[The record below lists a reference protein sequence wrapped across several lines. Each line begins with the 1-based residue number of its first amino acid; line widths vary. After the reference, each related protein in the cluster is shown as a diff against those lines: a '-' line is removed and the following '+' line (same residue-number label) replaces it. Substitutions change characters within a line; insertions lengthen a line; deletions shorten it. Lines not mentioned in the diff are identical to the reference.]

1 MELHNFLNELFAKKN
16 KVLAIIAIF
25 IGLGLIFSLAQPLKY
40 CSTVKLLVVQKQI
53 PGNNSDAYAMMRSSE
68 YIGKILSKVAN
79 STSFAEKVF
88 LVSNDID
95 RSYFG
100 DDTKKLSK
108 KWGNTIET
116 KTLNETGIIEVSAY
130 HTNKIQAEKIVRS
143 ISAIMIAN
151 HAEYHG
157 LNDAVE
163 IKLLDKPITTNYP
176 VKPNLAVNVVLA
188 FFAGLFISLAWIYLK
203 LNNNNNNYNHNDYRS
218 NFDLFEES
226 CSQVGGAMDFEQKVA
241 YPGADNSDNA
251 RQSLSLSDEVANRLL
266 NHRF

>member
-25 IGLGLIFSLAQPLKY
+25 VGLGLVFSLAQPLKY
-40 CSTVKLLVVQKQI
+40 RSTVKLLVVQKQL

-68 YIGKILSKVAN
+68 YIGKILSKVAD

-100 DDTKKLSK
+100 DDAKKLSK
-108 KWGNTIET
+108 KWSNTIEA
-116 KTLNETGIIEVSAY
+116 KSLNETGIIEVSAY
-130 HTNKIQAEKIVRS
+130 HTDKLQAEKIVRA

-188 FFAGLFISLAWIYLK
+188 FFAGLFTSLAWIYLT
-203 LNNNNNNYNHNDYRS
+203 NNNKHNHNDYRS
-218 NFDLFEES
+218 NFDLFEEDYG
-226 CSQVGGAMDFEQKVA
+226 QVGGAMAVNQKVA
-241 YPGADNSDNA
+241 YPGADNSDNTHH
-251 RQSLSLSDEVANRLL
+251 SLSLSDEVANRLL